1 MKQGGLRGTDIS
13 PGQPLPVGGGER
25 CELGDGLSGT
35 AFLVDWRGDGGRDIL
50 YSLLPNMHRGGV
62 YLYRER
68 RADRAAVPV
77 YEPPEPVAGVTGY
90 HAMPLVTPEGELHLL
105 TFGNPTRDSAREP
118 DPGWLKL
125 YRNRGPRSS
134 PRFDAPAERIP
145 VDGRSLAEVFA
156 AADLWNLNPHRDN
169 AGVTHIVISCL
180 YQYVLEY
187 WPDPRGTDLR
197 DYPNMGAGR
206 GYRADGTWMGRK
218 PTTRVFL
225 LRNTGSD
232 AQPVFGP
239 PELLAE
245 YRSWDGRTDAALVD
259 IDRDGALELLVR
271 RDVDRLYAL
280 RLAVVETGADQGA
293 AVPTAEPARSGG
305 RAGVG
310 ACRRRTHRGRTSGGT
325 GPQGGGR
332 RRRSQPAGPAAPP
345 AAGERMALAA
355 GRRAAT
361 LAARSQ
367 PPASCPACG
376 PPGRSGSCR
385 AVRCTAATSRPHCAA
400 ATWTATAS
408 RRS

>member
-280 RLAVVETGADQGA
+280 RLAVVETGADQGT
-293 AVPTAEPARSGG
+293 AVPTAEPAR
-305 RAGVG
+305 RAAAGPANPAG
-310 ACRRRTHRGRTSGGT
+310 A
-325 GPQGGGR
+325 GPPGR
-332 RRRSQPAGPAAPP
+332 RRPRPGSRRGRPP
-345 AAGERMALAA
+345 
-355 GRRAAT
+355 
-361 LAARSQ
+361 
-367 PPASCPACG
+367 SCPACG

>member
-145 VDGRSLAEVFA
+145 VAGRSLAEVFA

-206 GYRADGTWMGRK
+206 SYRADGTWMGRK

-280 RLAVVETGADQGA
+280 RLKVVETGAGERARASAAGHTGVGERAQGA
-293 AVPTAEPARSGG
+293 ARQDN
-305 RAGVG
+305 GV
-310 ACRRRTHRGRTSGGT
+310 AA
-325 GPQGGGR
+325 GR
-332 RRRSQPAGPAAPP
+332 RRRLNRSAARLPAGCRRRCTIPP
-345 AAGERMALAA
+345 AVQPPGVRPS
-355 GRRAAT
+355 RRT
-361 LAARSQ
+361 TRLAAR
-367 PPASCPACG
+367 
-376 PPGRSGSCR
+376 
-385 AVRCTAATSRPHCAA
+385 
-400 ATWTATAS
+400 
-408 RRS
+408 

>member
-68 RADRAAVPV
+68 RTGRAAVPV
-77 YEPPEPVAGVTGY
+77 YEPPEPVPGVTGH

-145 VDGRSLAEVFA
+145 VDGRSLADVFA

-180 YQYVLEY
+180 YRYVLEY

-259 IDRDGALELLVR
+259 IDRDGALGTAGAPR
-271 RDVDRLYAL
+271 CGPAL
-280 RLAVVETGADQGA
+280 R
-293 AVPTAEPARSGG
+293 PAPGG
-305 RAGVG
+305 GG
-310 ACRRRTHRGRTSGGT
+310 DRRRPRRRGTNGGT

-332 RRRSQPAGPAAPP
+332 
-345 AAGERMALAA
+345 A
-355 GRRAAT
+355 GRRSLPSANAPRQHERRNRP
-361 LAARSQ
+361 AVRPPDRRRNM
-367 PPASCPACG
+367 PPASAW
-376 PPGRSGSCR
+376 
-385 AVRCTAATSRPHCAA
+385 H
-400 ATWTATAS
+400 
-408 RRS
+408 